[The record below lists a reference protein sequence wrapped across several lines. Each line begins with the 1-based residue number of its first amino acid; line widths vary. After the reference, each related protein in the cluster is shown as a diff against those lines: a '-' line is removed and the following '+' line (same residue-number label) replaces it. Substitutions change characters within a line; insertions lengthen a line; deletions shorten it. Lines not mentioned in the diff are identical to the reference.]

1 MINTLS
7 RWFLAI
13 AAALLLLGAV
23 LHTSAFPRT
32 QAAVAA
38 SNLTRF
44 FGQSLKGL
52 WLIDS
57 LTLLLLGVVFGL
69 LALRPVLASG
79 VVVVLLALVPLG
91 TAGLLYIFM
100 GLFPAAHLLLV
111 AGVFAL
117 LAGILHAIA

>member
-1 MINTLS
+1 MINHLV
-7 RWFLAI
+7 RWFLAL

-57 LTLLLLGVVFGL
+57 LTLLVLAAAFGL
-69 LALRPVLASG
+69 IAFRPLLASG
-79 VVVVLLALVPLG
+79 FVVALLALVPLG
-91 TAGLLYIFM
+91 TATMLYVFM

-111 AGVFAL
+111 AGVLAFV
-117 LAGILHAIA
+117 AGILCAMA